1 MMRILRNLLSFLLEA
16 KALAV
21 VVLGVTILSLNCL
34 FKVIVSLREVL
45 LELIDVRSIEE
56 VLGIGVI

>member
-1 MMRILRNLLSFLLEA
+1 MRILRNLLSFLLEA

-56 VLGIGVI
+56 VFGIGVI